1 MNCLFTIIRR
11 HNHLGDAF
19 TLEKKLAIWNR
30 LVNFLQCLLNHQPSI
45 SGQGQSKTHPV
56 VDTSQAKELYQFRDK
71 EMDRS
76 ADQEMDVHVSM
87 EETSGCSQHFDTND
101 SSTTEE
107 HKTSFLDV
115 INFLE
120 EKAEKSPCSAG
131 SGLSLKSSVK
141 IPNLAWHNPNASDR
155 NSEFVLSVSSINAM
169 YKTLVY
175 EDNWER
181 QGSKVILVQVQSVI
195 AAIVMSFDIEDFTK
209 VIQGIVEDVVGMTV
223 LTRFSCRGSNS
234 FIFASHLIR
243 GQLLKERICFPRSK
257 FFPVRVDLILKGLHC
272 PGKGTGSHRSCFP
285 CKNDYDRLMLFFF
298 AHTYHKGSLSL
309 VKCLQS
315 GFEPMCPA

>member
-56 VDTSQAKELYQFRDK
+56 VDASQAKELDQFHDK

-76 ADQEMDVHVSM
+76 ADQEMDVSM

-101 SSTTEE
+101 SRTTEE

-120 EKAEKSPCSAG
+120 EKEEKSPCSAG
-131 SGLSLKSSVK
+131 PGLSLNSSVK
-141 IPNLAWHNPNASDR
+141 IPNLACHNSNASDR

-234 FIFASHLIR
+234 FIFIFASHLIR
-243 GQLLKERICFPRSK
+243 GQLLKERIYFPRSK
-257 FFPVRVDLILKGLHC
+257 SFPVIVDLILKGLHC
-272 PGKGTGSHRSCFP
+272 P
-285 CKNDYDRLMLFFF
+285 
-298 AHTYHKGSLSL
+298 
-309 VKCLQS
+309 
-315 GFEPMCPA
+315 